1 MQPPTFSLLVYYSV
15 LKIGKN
21 SFVLL
26 QRNSYFRRFT
36 PDQLGIHASWI
47 IIWNII
53 ENCCLC
59 LIVFFL
65 NVELKLRILDLIAYC
80 GYKYVGVTAVLI
92 SFLVTRSIWIYRY
105 AMIYSSLTISYFLVR
120 FFPCVIHRF
129 DSFSIDE
136 MSAITNTSRDG
147 WSWSIAFQWTSTT
160 SWSSSCNRHPTTDI
174 YVVLHSTF
182 NSCLNKKNEE
192 EKFDFIPTMSDFLWQ
207 TNSYKCLFG
216 FLSKIR
222 QEKSVCLSIHLRWE
236 LAVVPMLLNIHV
248 VNDIVQVLR
257 RCDFYQCRKIEQ
269 IVGNIS
275 RFSVVPTKLNN
286 HQYNNRMP
294 LNVDKLIRLYFLLRC
309 EHEEITEETNMMR
322 TNTL

>member
-129 DSFSIDE
+129 DFFLNRWNVCDYKYFPRWMIVVHCVPVNINDE
-136 MSAITNTSRDG
+136 LV
-147 WSWSIAFQWTSTT
+147 F
-160 SWSSSCNRHPTTDI
+160 
-174 YVVLHSTF
+174 
-182 NSCLNKKNEE
+182 
-192 EKFDFIPTMSDFLWQ
+192 FL
-207 TNSYKCLFG
+207 
-216 FLSKIR
+216 
-222 QEKSVCLSIHLRWE
+222 
-236 LAVVPMLLNIHV
+236 
-248 VNDIVQVLR
+248 
-257 RCDFYQCRKIEQ
+257 
-269 IVGNIS
+269 
-275 RFSVVPTKLNN
+275 
-286 HQYNNRMP
+286 
-294 LNVDKLIRLYFLLRC
+294 
-309 EHEEITEETNMMR
+309 
-322 TNTL
+322 